1 MGSHGGLGGAQNEAI
16 LLHPASL
23 RVSDGAREDVGG
35 TRMLVGAEAVHRE
48 LVRWLEELGVRT

>member
-1 MGSHGGLGGAQNEAI
+1 
-16 LLHPASL
+16 
-23 RVSDGAREDVGG
+23 VCG